1 MISSEGVQNE
11 GNGCPKWVCCSA
23 VRAGRKGSEY
33 LSRSESAT
41 PGSAQGCPKWEEP
54 ANAGVDKRDKRDKR
68 DKLKVKAVKQD
79 NIMLKDYPKYRSG
92 CLK

>member
-41 PGSAQGCPKWEEP
+41 PGSGSVKSGMKEMKED
-54 ANAGVDKRDKRDKR
+54 VDR
-68 DKLKVKAVKQD
+68 
-79 NIMLKDYPKYRSG
+79 
-92 CLK
+92 